1 MRQKETLNKIS
12 QMQKHTQV
20 TKEDKIMRD
29 LEKLPA
35 TLGKVTVL
43 MCLGGNF
50 SVGVFQGLKEIT
62 HKSDHRYVVRGKG
75 GGKRQS
81 EKDKEKKIKSS
92 GSQIRRLNEK
102 KHLESVN
109 GILEAYMDHL
119 VSSDLILIHAPGEN
133 EAIMFDEGRALDK
146 FRKMDKIRSIGSL
159 TGKKANWNEVRRVY
173 EEVTKL
179 YVFDDG
185 LK

>member
-1 MRQKETLNKIS
+1 
-12 QMQKHTQV
+12 
-20 TKEDKIMRD
+20 MRD

-35 TLGKVTVL
+35 TLKKVAVL
-43 MCLGGNF
+43 MCQGGSF
-50 SVGVFQGLKEIT
+50 SVGVFEGNKEIT

-81 EKDKEKKIKSS
+81 EKDKEKKIKSM
-92 GSQIRRLNEK
+92 GSQIRRANEK
-102 KHLESVN
+102 KHVEGVN
-109 GILEAYMDHL
+109 GILEGYMDHL
-119 VSSDLILIHAPGEN
+119 VKSDLILIHAPGEN

-159 TGKKANWNEVRRVY
+159 TGKKANWSEVRRIY

-185 LK
+185 AK